1 MHHEMSVRPPPSG
14 LRGNYAI
21 AGADFQVT
29 QDWAAYSEDEHALWR
44 ALYARQ
50 NEVVQ
55 QYACPE
61 YLQALGRLD
70 LVDGV
75 PRFDTISAQ
84 LQKKT
89 GWQIIAVPGL
99 IPDQAFFQHL
109 ANRRFPVTVWLRRPE
124 EFDYIVEPDVFH
136 DFYGH
141 VPLLFDP
148 IYANHMQAYGIGG
161 LKALRLD
168 ALKFLARLYWYSIE
182 FGLMQTP
189 QGLRAYGAG
198 LLSSVGELEYSI
210 DSSDPKRLPFDC
222 LRVMRTEYRID
233 AYQDVYFVINDFD
246 QLLRD
251 TAPDFTPYYAR
262 LAQLETIPPGTLL
275 PGDHPL

>member
-1 MHHEMSVRPPPSG
+1 MHHEMSVRPPSSG
-14 LRGNYAI
+14 LRGNYSI
-21 AGADFQVT
+21 AGADFQVV

-50 NEVVQ
+50 NEVVR

-61 YLQALGRLD
+61 YLSALSRLD
-70 LVDGV
+70 LIDGV
-75 PRFDTISAQ
+75 PRFDLISAR

-99 IPDQAFFQHL
+99 IPDQAFFEHL

-161 LKALRLD
+161 LKALRLG

-182 FGLMQTP
+182 FGLMRTP
-189 QGLRAYGAG
+189 EGLRAYGAG

-210 DSSDPKRLPFDC
+210 DSSDPQRLPFDC

-251 TAPDFTPYYAR
+251 TAPDFAPYYAG
-262 LAQLETIPPGTLL
+262 LAQLDAIPPGTLL
-275 PGDHPL
+275 PEEHSL